1 MKQTNNAIKFLMAQY
16 RAIFKNA
23 NIAMVAAMAA
33 AALAS
38 GQANAAKIF
47 DNTTLPSITD
57 TELEIDGTGD
67 DDKKYKNINLT
78 AGASSD
84 KAFVITVASGADTN
98 KIKGA
103 VSLANS
109 TIKVAGADKANA
121 KLDIGTGAG
130 NPTVLTLKELSVAEK
145 GTLIVAGVDDQKTA
159 TVNANTINFGD
170 GQTVGDSAV
179 NIENHATVNAVG
191 EADGAGKITINQA
204 TVEIKAGGALNG
216 KQVVL
221 TDGVVNNA
229 GTLSGGTI
237 DIAAGTLTNTGT
249 LTAGT
254 LNLAGGTLTATK
266 GVTATNLTVS
276 KGTLT
281 ATEAVTASNELNI
294 AGGTVDATKAVSG
307 KKIKVT
313 DGTVDFKA
321 ATDLGSDTTE
331 QVNIS
336 GGTFVSTAAGSIKGK
351 QITIE
356 KGTFTAT
363 TGLNIGIAGANVDVN
378 GGEFT
383 VPTTQKLS
391 FVGTTNLSGGTITTT
406 DAGELVFKGNA
417 TINGTK
423 LTLGD
428 NAVTNIETDAA
439 TATSTLNVSSATFKT
454 LVADAKKVK
463 ANAANKG
470 DVAVLHF
477 TDTETAINL
486 AAGGVGVLKDDG
498 KGLVAENVVKAGN
511 GVFAV
516 SAAKA
521 EFKKDALAPSDAANT
536 VRIIADELTVG
547 DKSFTVTAAAEDDT
561 LIQVGKT
568 LTVGDGTKELK
579 IAKGAISLE
588 GVADSTGNEVKAS
601 KITLGDTAK
610 GTLSVNSGD
619 WKVQSLT
626 LTNGEAN
633 VIGSALTVSGD
644 LTVTKGALSLTE
656 GASLKV
662 TGNLSTAG
670 SAGKITATKSVIDTV
685 SGGTVTLGAAGLELK
700 NTSEIKLEAADFQ
713 RDSKFD
719 ASGLNNAITGDA
731 NTTISFVNAKGEKL
745 TLSKADFDKL
755 QKSVG
760 TGFKGLFNVNVDGIE
775 NAEDG
780 MALGD
785 VSNNAAIEAYEKV
798 SVKQASATAVD
809 NTNKSVGSVEVTGG
823 NTLNMGT
830 DTSLTLNNA
839 KDGKLVYEVNNGV
852 AQTGNVVFKDSGN
865 SLTLAGSGE
874 IGSITVDT
882 ALGANG
888 GNVTVGKVA
897 KTPATV
903 TVKGNI
909 GAEAANGRVLG
920 VTVNDKSSL
929 TVNNVYTTALKL
941 GLGSS
946 LNAGTGVVDVSG
958 DSYIDGN
965 VKAGTL
971 KLGGESFISGD
982 ALVDVGTIDL
992 GAHALTIGKDGD
1004 AEGNGSSS
1012 ASVFADTLMM
1022 TAGSKVFVDPSY
1034 KKNASIFV
1042 TEEIKAG
1049 TNPDDIGVLD
1059 GGLFVGKNAAF
1070 GYGFDQAEFESV
1082 IADYM
1087 VGGKFVDPDVDGAT
1101 GRANALAINK
1111 PLTVK
1116 ANGGIVVDHSLT
1128 TDKFNDPATL
1138 QKDTLVLGKNAA
1150 LVLTDGAFGDGKKS
1164 AAITFGANGTVTA
1177 DPSSKV
1183 VLVGDFDA
1191 NDTALKIAVQST
1203 GTAATNADK
1212 LKVEYAGGLLTGTYD
1227 AAVNGF
1233 KLVFQQ
1239 DKADAIYDG
1248 ISRPVADAIVGKL
1261 KGEFKDKNAAG
1272 YGLLS
1277 NLIATQNYKAIDAA
1291 AHAATYAGAQQAAV
1305 AAVTTMADAMF
1316 GRVGAVG
1323 VEAASISATGSQAN
1337 GGVWL
1342 TPMYKSVDSDGF
1354 NAEGASYGADVD
1366 LSGVAFGTDT
1376 VNGNMRFGAVFN
1388 IGSGDAEGKGNGN
1401 GLKDEFDYY
1410 GFGIYSAMGFGNFAL
1425 VGDASMTVISH
1436 EVEGLGLRGKAD
1448 TTAVTMGVTGQ
1459 YTVATPVVDVTPH
1472 LGARFIRLN
1481 TDSYDLISAN
1491 GVEGTTD
1498 FDVQN
1503 VFSVPLGV
1511 TLSKGFTTGGWTLAP
1526 SADLTIAFN
1535 TGDTEAKSNTFTAG
1549 KNIGLN
1555 TEVLDE
1561 VQYGVTLGLGAQY
1574 GAFGTSF
1581 GINYTGSE
1589 NTDSFGVNAQA
1600 RYMF

>member
-23 NIAMVAAMAA
+23 NIAMAAAIAA
-33 AALAS
+33 AALAA
-38 GQANAAKIF
+38 GQAQAADFTNNDLEGATGELTFVGASATGKPQYDNLTLSGSASAVPVVPEVTFILQSGGGHTLKGNNGANKGTLDLSAATIKVEADGKVNDVNNNKLTIGEDGKPTAVKLGTLSIKKGTVELSGAASTDNKNSLTITNDVIVGDDSAKAGDAALLVKQNA
-47 DNTTLPSITD
+47 NVTTSGN
-57 TELEIDGTGD
+57 LEI
-67 DDKKYKNINLT
+67 KKGAAVTVGVSAVLKGNNINIGTEDISFAINGT
-78 AGASSD
+78 AGAG
-84 KAFVITVASGADTN
+84 VA
-98 KIKGA
+98 
-103 VSLANS
+103 
-109 TIKVAGADKANA
+109 TI
-121 KLDIGTGAG
+121 
-130 NPTVLTLKELSVAEK
+130 
-145 GTLIVAGVDDQKTA
+145 
-159 TVNANTINFGD
+159 
-170 GQTVGDSAV
+170 
-179 NIENHATVNAVG
+179 
-191 EADGAGKITINQA
+191 EAA
-204 TVEIKAGGALNG
+204 
-216 KQVVL
+216 
-221 TDGVVNNA
+221 
-229 GTLSGGTI
+229 
-237 DIAAGTLTNTGT
+237 
-249 LTAGT
+249 
-254 LNLAGGTLTATK
+254 
-266 GVTATNLTVS
+266 
-276 KGTLT
+276 
-281 ATEAVTASNELNI
+281 NEL
-294 AGGTVDATKAVSG
+294 
-307 KKIKVT
+307 
-313 DGTVDFKA
+313 
-321 ATDLGSDTTE
+321 
-331 QVNIS
+331 NIS
-336 GGTFVSTAAGSIKGK
+336 GGTFKTTSANNGLLKADTINFGNATITNTSGDVGFDAATVNISS
-351 QITIE
+351 
-356 KGTFTAT
+356 GTFTNT
-363 TGLNIGIAGANVDVN
+363 DGNIKVEGTDVNVSGGTFTNTKGTITFGKSGSTVDVN
-378 GGEFT
+378 GATIDIAAAQDNKVILAGATNTIGADTTINYQGSGSIVVKGNTTFDVAAGKLTSNANGKLVIEDATATMSAELLKKFLTGKVGSADSKTAVIHLTDKTVDLAGGNAILSGDGTLNGNYEANSGFFQFEGTKATFSGAADVNAAATFKFEELELGKAGALNIKGGAQVQAGKLLTVTKGDGAGINVASGSLILDGTSGSVSAKAIVLNDNDAELLVNNGSWT
-383 VPTTQKLS
+383 VPT
-391 FVGTTNLSGGTITTT
+391 
-406 DAGELVFKGNA
+406 
-417 TINGTK
+417 
-423 LTLGD
+423 
-428 NAVTNIETDAA
+428 
-439 TATSTLNVSSATFKT
+439 
-454 LVADAKKVK
+454 
-463 ANAANKG
+463 
-470 DVAVLHF
+470 
-477 TDTETAINL
+477 
-486 AAGGVGVLKDDG
+486 
-498 KGLVAENVVKAGN
+498 
-511 GVFAV
+511 
-516 SAAKA
+516 
-521 EFKKDALAPSDAANT
+521 
-536 VRIIADELTVG
+536 
-547 DKSFTVTAAAEDDT
+547 
-561 LIQVGKT
+561 
-568 LTVGDGTKELK
+568 
-579 IAKGAISLE
+579 
-588 GVADSTGNEVKAS
+588 
-601 KITLGDTAK
+601 
-610 GTLSVNSGD
+610 
-619 WKVQSLT
+619 LT
-626 LTNGEAN
+626 LTNGN
-633 VIGSALTVSGD
+633 GTVTGSDLNVSGD
-644 LTVTKGALSLTE
+644 LTVTKGALSLTD

-662 TGNLSTAG
+662 TGNLSTVG
-670 SAGKITATKSVIDTV
+670 SAGKITANKSVIDTV
-685 SGGTVTLGAAGLELK
+685 GGGTVTLGAATAAGLELK

-713 RDSKFD
+713 KNSAFD
-719 ASGLNNAITGDA
+719 ASLLKGAIVGDS
-731 NTTISFVNAKGEKL
+731 NTTISFVDAEGQKL

-755 QKSVG
+755 EQSVG
-760 TGFKGLFNVNVDGIE
+760 DGFKGLFNVNVTGIT
-775 NAEDG
+775 NAQDG

-798 SVKQASATAVD
+798 SVKQDSATAVD

-839 KDGKLVYEVNNGV
+839 KDGKLVYEVKDGV
-852 AQTGNVVFKDSGN
+852 AQTGNVVFKNAGN

-874 IGSITVDT
+874 IGSIKVDSTV
-882 ALGANG
+882 GANG
-888 GNVTVGKVA
+888 GNVTVGKA
-897 KTPATV
+897 TKTAAV
-903 TVKGNI
+903 TVKGDI
-909 GAEAANGRVLG
+909 GAEAANSRVLG

-929 TVNNVYTTALKL
+929 TVNNVYTTALEL

-958 DSYIDGN
+958 ASSIEGN

-971 KLGGESFISGD
+971 KLGGESFIAGD
-982 ALVDVGTIDL
+982 AFVDVGTINL
-992 GAHALTIGKDGD
+992 GANALTIGKDGD

-1022 TAGSKVFVDPSY
+1022 TNGSKVFVDPSY

-1101 GRANALAINK
+1101 GRANALALNK

-1116 ANGGIVVDHSLT
+1116 ANGGIVVKHTLTPDNLT
-1128 TDKFNDPATL
+1128 TELKTDS
-1138 QKDTLVLGKNAA
+1138 LVLGKNAA
-1150 LVLTDGAFGDGKKS
+1150 LVLTDGAFGEGKKS
-1164 AAITFGANGTVTA
+1164 AAITFKANGTVTA
-1177 DPSSKV
+1177 DDTSKV

-1191 NDTALKIAVQST
+1191 NDTALKIAVQNA
-1203 GTAATNADK
+1203 GTVATNADK

-1248 ISRPVADAIVGKL
+1248 ISRPVADAIVAKL
-1261 KGEFKDKNAAG
+1261 QGQFKDKNAAG

-1277 NLIATQNYKAIDAA
+1277 NLIATQNYKAVDAA

-1511 TLSKGFTTGGWTLAP
+1511 TLSKAFVAGGWSLAP

-1535 TGDTEAKSNTFTAG
+1535 TGDTEAKSNTFIAG

>member
-1 MKQTNNAIKFLMAQY
+1 MLVK
-16 RAIFKNA
+16 
-23 NIAMVAAMAA
+23 
-33 AALAS
+33 
-38 GQANAAKIF
+38 
-47 DNTTLPSITD
+47 
-57 TELEIDGTGD
+57 DG
-67 DDKKYKNINLT
+67 
-78 AGASSD
+78 SW
-84 KAFVITVASGADTN
+84 
-98 KIKGA
+98 
-103 VSLANS
+103 
-109 TIKVAGADKANA
+109 
-121 KLDIGTGAG
+121 
-130 NPTVLTLKELSVAEK
+130 
-145 GTLIVAGVDDQKTA
+145 
-159 TVNANTINFGD
+159 
-170 GQTVGDSAV
+170 
-179 NIENHATVNAVG
+179 
-191 EADGAGKITINQA
+191 
-204 TVEIKAGGALNG
+204 
-216 KQVVL
+216 
-221 TDGVVNNA
+221 
-229 GTLSGGTI
+229 
-237 DIAAGTLTNTGT
+237 
-249 LTAGT
+249 
-254 LNLAGGTLTATK
+254 
-266 GVTATNLTVS
+266 
-276 KGTLT
+276 
-281 ATEAVTASNELNI
+281 
-294 AGGTVDATKAVSG
+294 
-307 KKIKVT
+307 
-313 DGTVDFKA
+313 
-321 ATDLGSDTTE
+321 
-331 QVNIS
+331 
-336 GGTFVSTAAGSIKGK
+336 
-351 QITIE
+351 
-356 KGTFTAT
+356 
-363 TGLNIGIAGANVDVN
+363 
-378 GGEFT
+378 T
-383 VPTTQKLS
+383 VPT
-391 FVGTTNLSGGTITTT
+391 
-406 DAGELVFKGNA
+406 
-417 TINGTK
+417 
-423 LTLGD
+423 
-428 NAVTNIETDAA
+428 
-439 TATSTLNVSSATFKT
+439 
-454 LVADAKKVK
+454 
-463 ANAANKG
+463 
-470 DVAVLHF
+470 
-477 TDTETAINL
+477 
-486 AAGGVGVLKDDG
+486 
-498 KGLVAENVVKAGN
+498 
-511 GVFAV
+511 
-516 SAAKA
+516 
-521 EFKKDALAPSDAANT
+521 
-536 VRIIADELTVG
+536 
-547 DKSFTVTAAAEDDT
+547 
-561 LIQVGKT
+561 
-568 LTVGDGTKELK
+568 
-579 IAKGAISLE
+579 
-588 GVADSTGNEVKAS
+588 
-601 KITLGDTAK
+601 
-610 GTLSVNSGD
+610 
-619 WKVQSLT
+619 LT
-626 LTNGEAN
+626 LTNGN
-633 VIGSALTVSGD
+633 GTVTGSDLNVSGD
-644 LTVTKGALSLTE
+644 LTVTKGALSLTD

-662 TGNLSTAG
+662 TGNLSTVG
-670 SAGKITATKSVIDTV
+670 SAGKITANKSVIDTV
-685 SGGTVTLGAAGLELK
+685 GGGDVTLGAATAAGLELK

-713 RDSKFD
+713 KNSAFD
-719 ASGLNNAITGDA
+719 ASALKDAIVGES
-731 NTTISFVNAKGEKL
+731 NTTISFVDANGQKL
-745 TLSKADFDKL
+745 TLSKTDFDKL
-755 QKSVG
+755 QQSVG
-760 TGFKGLFNVNVDGIE
+760 DGFKGLFNVNVTGVT
-775 NAEDG
+775 NAQDG

-798 SVKQASATAVD
+798 SVKQDSAADVTD
-809 NTNKSVGSVEVTGG
+809 TNKSVGSVEVTGG
-823 NTLNMGT
+823 NTINMGT
-830 DTSLTLNNA
+830 GTSLTLNNA
-839 KDGKLVYEVNNGV
+839 KGGKLVYEVKNGV
-852 AQTGNVVFKDSGN
+852 AQTGNVVFKDAGN

-874 IGSITVDT
+874 IGSITVD
-882 ALGANG
+882 AGVSANG
-888 GNVTVGKVA
+888 GNVTVGKAA
-897 KTPATV
+897 KSPAAV
-903 TVKGNI
+903 TVKGDI
-909 GAEAANGRVLG
+909 GAEAANSRVLG

-929 TVNNVYTTALKL
+929 TVDNVYTTDLEL

-958 DSYIDGN
+958 ASSIEGN

-971 KLGGESFISGD
+971 KLGGESLIAGD
-982 ALVDVGTIDL
+982 ASVDVGTIDL
-992 GAHALTIGKDGD
+992 GANALTIGKDGD
-1004 AEGNGSSS
+1004 ADGNGSSS

-1022 TAGSKVFVDPSY
+1022 TNGSKVFVDPSY

-1101 GRANALAINK
+1101 GRANALALNK

-1116 ANGGIVVDHSLT
+1116 KDAGIVVDHNLT
-1128 TDKFNDPATL
+1128 TTSVADPATL
-1138 QKDTLVLGKNAA
+1138 KKDTLVLGKNAA
-1150 LVLTDGAFGDGKKS
+1150 LVLTDGAFGANKTE
-1164 AAITFGANGTVTA
+1164 AAIKFANAGTVTA
-1177 DPSSKV
+1177 DGTSKV

-1227 AAVNGF
+1227 TAVNGF

-1261 KGEFKDKNAAG
+1261 QGQFKDKSAAG

-1277 NLIATQNYKAIDAA
+1277 NLIATQNYKAVDAA

-1410 GFGIYSAMGFGNFAL
+1410 GFGVYSAMGFGNFAL

-1535 TGDTEAKSNTFTAG
+1535 SGDTEAKSNTFIAG

-1561 VQYGVTLGLGAQY
+1561 VTYGVTLGLGAQY

-1589 NTDSFGVNAQA
+1589 NTDAFGVNAQA

>member
-23 NIAMVAAMAA
+23 NIAMLAAIAA
-33 AALAS
+33 SALAA
-38 GQANAAKIF
+38 GQTQAASFVNDTVKAEGTDVTVNVDGVGTSPNAYDKI
-47 DNTTLPSITD
+47 
-57 TELEIDGTGD
+57 ELT
-67 DDKKYKNINLT
+67 N
-78 AGASSD
+78 GAASD
-84 KAFVITVASGADTN
+84 KAFVITVSSGAANNT
-98 KIKGA
+98 IKGT
-103 VSLANS
+103 VGLANS

-254 LNLAGGTLTATK
+254 LNLAGGTLTAT
-266 GVTATNLTVS
+266 
-276 KGTLT
+276 
-281 ATEAVTASNELNI
+281 EAVTASNELNI
-294 AGGTVDATKAVSG
+294 TGGKVDATKAVSG

-351 QITIE
+351 KITIE

-363 TGLNIGIAGANVDVN
+363 KGLNIGIAGANVNVN

-383 VPTTQKLS
+383 VPTSQKLS

-417 TINGTK
+417 TINGTT
-423 LTLGD
+423 LTLGTS
-428 NAVTNIETDAA
+428 AVTNIETDAA

-463 ANAANKG
+463 ANAANSG
-470 DVAVLHF
+470 DTAVLHF

-498 KGLVAENVVKAGN
+498 TGLVDTNVAKAGK

-521 EFKKDALAPSDAANT
+521 EFKKDTFAPADADNT

-547 DKSFTVTAAAEDDT
+547 DKSFTVTAAAADDT
-561 LIQVGKT
+561 LLQVGKT

-588 GVADSTGNEVKAS
+588 GEANSTGNEVKAS
-601 KITLGDTAK
+601 KITLGDTEK

-619 WKVQSLT
+619 WKVQGLT

-644 LTVTKGALSLTE
+644 LTVTKGALSLTD

-685 SGGTVTLGAAGLELK
+685 GGGTVTLGAATAAGLELK

-713 RDSKFD
+713 KDSKFD
-719 ASGLNNAITGDA
+719 ASGLTNAITGDA
-731 NTTISFVNAKGEKL
+731 NTTISFVDAKGEKL

-755 QKSVG
+755 QQSVG
-760 TGFKGLFNVNVDGIE
+760 TGFKGLFNVNVDGID
-775 NAEDG
+775 NAKDG

-798 SVKQASATAVD
+798 SVKQDSATAVD

-839 KDGKLVYEVNNGV
+839 KDGKLVYEVKDGV
-852 AQTGNVVFKDSGN
+852 AQTGNVVFKNAGN

-874 IGSITVDT
+874 IGSIKVDSTV
-882 ALGANG
+882 GANG
-888 GNVTVGKVA
+888 GNVTVGKA
-897 KTPATV
+897 TKTAAV
-903 TVKGNI
+903 TVKGDI
-909 GAEAANGRVLG
+909 GAEAANSRVVG

-929 TVNNVYTTALKL
+929 TVNNVYTTALEL

-958 DSYIDGN
+958 ASSIEGN
-965 VKAGTL
+965 VNAGTL
-971 KLGGESFISGD
+971 KLGGESLIAGD
-982 ALVDVGTIDL
+982 AFVDVSTIDL
-992 GAHALTIGKDGD
+992 GANALTIGKDGD

-1012 ASVFADTLMM
+1012 ASVFADVLMLN
-1022 TAGSKVFVDPSY
+1022 TGSKVFVDPSY
-1034 KKNASIFV
+1034 KKDAAILAVKDLKDTAAPDDVGVLNGGIFV
-1042 TEEIKAG
+1042 G
-1049 TNPDDIGVLD
+1049 Q
-1059 GGLFVGKNAAF
+1059 NAAF

-1082 IADYM
+1082 MADYM
-1087 VGGKFVDPDVDGAT
+1087 VDGKFADPSVNGAT
-1101 GRANALAINK
+1101 GPANALALNK
-1111 PLTVK
+1111 PLIVK
-1116 ANGGIVVDHSLT
+1116 KDAGIVVDHNLT
-1128 TDKFNDPATL
+1128 TTSVADPATL
-1138 QKDTLVLGKNAA
+1138 KKDTLVLGKNAA
-1150 LVLTDGAFGDGKKS
+1150 LVLTDGAFGTNKTE
-1164 AAITFGANGTVTA
+1164 AAINFANAGTVTA
-1177 DPSSKV
+1177 DPSAKV

-1191 NDTALKIAVQST
+1191 NDNALKLAVKSNGKDAADGLT
-1203 GTAATNADK
+1203 GIT
-1212 LKVEYAGGLLTGTYD
+1212 LSYAGGLLSGTYD
-1227 AAVNGF
+1227 PTTGGF
-1233 KLVFQQ
+1233 NLEFHK

-1248 ISRPVADAIVGKL
+1248 ISRPVADAIVAKL
-1261 KGEFKDKNAAG
+1261 NGELKEKSAAG
-1272 YGLLS
+1272 YGLFA
-1277 NLIATQNYKAIDAA
+1277 NLIAAENYKAIDAT

-1354 NAEGASYGADVD
+1354 NAE
-1366 LSGVAFGTDT
+1366 
-1376 VNGNMRFGAVFN
+1376 
-1388 IGSGDAEGKGNGN
+1388 
-1401 GLKDEFDYY
+1401 
-1410 GFGIYSAMGFGNFAL
+1410 
-1425 VGDASMTVISH
+1425 
-1436 EVEGLGLRGKAD
+1436 
-1448 TTAVTMGVTGQ
+1448 
-1459 YTVATPVVDVTPH
+1459 
-1472 LGARFIRLN
+1472 
-1481 TDSYDLISAN
+1481 
-1491 GVEGTTD
+1491 
-1498 FDVQN
+1498 
-1503 VFSVPLGV
+1503 
-1511 TLSKGFTTGGWTLAP
+1511 
-1526 SADLTIAFN
+1526 
-1535 TGDTEAKSNTFTAG
+1535 
-1549 KNIGLN
+1549 
-1555 TEVLDE
+1555 
-1561 VQYGVTLGLGAQY
+1561 
-1574 GAFGTSF
+1574 
-1581 GINYTGSE
+1581 
-1589 NTDSFGVNAQA
+1589 
-1600 RYMF
+1600 